1 MKKSDSDSARSMPP
15 IDFDPPSNGEYMPIG
30 PTEVGRKRWELWKSI
45 VEEKHR
51 RLGMTRRQFAES
63 ACGTAAWLFAIN
75 QVACSD
81 SGTNPGDTA
90 HGRLGRGHR
99 RRRPGRQRGRRAA
112 AAARVAAAGAGGGGR
127 IGWIGRRAVARRA
140 GRGATRAGYDVRR
153 DMLEDAGAAREA
165 LAGNEFI
172 FDVQT
177 HVQPTEVSWMG
188 NRPPNQVLN
197 FMSQIFVE
205 SETTVACIT
214 GTPDTR
220 NQGPACNQAREQM
233 LELMERYGGSR
244 LLFHCNTDPQRNG
257 EADYMAQAARQFKN
271 IAAWK
276 GYPLPGLA
284 NGLANENTLN
294 TYVKAARDL
303 NIKIIAMHR
312 GISGDAYTG
321 PNSPLDVVRAAKAAP
336 DIKFLVYHGG
346 WSSKTETAYDPQAP
360 SASLSGV
367 DRLIRAMEENQL
379 PPNSNVYAELGTTW
393 RNLAQQPQNAAH
405 VIGKLLRYVGEDRV
419 LWGTD
424 CVMGGSPAGQIAAM
438 RRLVIPE
445 ALQQANGYPALT
457 DPIRRKIFGLNGAAA
472 YGIDPA
478 KTRYV
483 LTNDDIARLR
493 MAFLRRPPLGA
504 PLRPPAQ
511 RGPPHPPRV
520 LRLPQARK
528 APAAHSHYHG

>member
-1 MKKSDSDSARSMPP
+1 MKKSDSDLPILPP
-15 IDFDPPSNGEYMPIG
+15 IDFDPPSNGEYVPIG

-63 ACGTAAWLFAIN
+63 ACGTAAWLFTIN
-75 QVACSD
+75 QIACSSD
-81 SGTNPGDTA
+81 GPNPGDTST
-90 HGRLGRGHR
+90 GGSG
-99 RRRPGRQRGRRAA
+99 GG
-112 AAARVAAAGAGGGGR
+112 AGSGGGGPA
-127 IGWIGRRAVARRA
+127 GMAGSG
-140 GRGATRAGYDVRR
+140 GRGGSGGSGGGGAGSGGSGGARSPDGRPGSDSAGYDVNR

-165 LAGNEFI
+165 LSGNEFI

-177 HVQPTEVSWMG
+177 HVQPTETPWMG
-188 NRPPNQVLN
+188 NRPPNQVLT

-205 SETTVACIT
+205 SETTVACLT

-233 LELMERYGGSR
+233 LEVMERYGGSR

-257 EADYMAQAARQFKN
+257 EAGYMAQAASQFKN

-276 GYPLPGLA
+276 GYPLPGIT
-284 NGLANENTLN
+284 NGLANDNTLN

-346 WSSKTETAYDPQAP
+346 WSSKTETAYDPAAP
-360 SASLSGV
+360 SGSLSGV

-393 RNLAQQPQNAAH
+393 RNLANQPANAAH

-457 DPIRRKIFGLNGAAA
+457 DQIRRKIFGLNGAAA

-478 KTRYV
+478 KVRYKIS
-483 LTNDDIARLR
+483 NDDIARLR
-493 MAFLRRPPLGA
+493 MAFLDDPRSVPRFDRRHNEGPRTRRDFFA
-504 PLRPPAQ
+504 MLR
-511 RGPPHPPRV
+511 RE
-520 LRLPQARK
+520 K
-528 APAAHSHYHG
+528 ASGGGHYHG